1 MVGAEDE
8 DAGKLSTI
16 PRSVAGAGGEAAAWE
31 LAVLVSVP
39 QFPFCSAPF
48 LSWECAVLR
57 GSAPVPHGCD
67 HRVDD
72 QHKAG

>member
-31 LAVLVSVP
+31 LAVRLESGCWP
-39 QFPFCSAPF
+39 LCLSFPFVQHRS
-48 LSWECAVLR
+48 SR
-57 GSAPVPHGCD
+57 GSVLWWWAL
-67 HRVDD
+67 
-72 QHKAG
+72 HKCQMVATTGR